1 MIKWNYE
8 SSAKTSTGYEDVADV
23 LSQYTHEVY
32 RSASEEEKEEIIEKI
47 FQIYRNKNIFPITYY
62 NNDGI
67 DEEIQKCIDKEVEIK
82 DNLLTFKFL
91 QGTDLCKFL
100 FPNLFMVQ
108 AGTTNNNSLY
118 ERFMDD
124 HKLKRAIKLVFDM
137 NKGKYVNSTELRN
150 KLELIGGN
158 VASNFHPMKAKAL
171 YEKYCPENGIIY
183 DFACG
188 FGGRMLGALSSK
200 KNFKYFGV
208 EPCMETYAHLN
219 ELGLHIERNT
229 GRTKTFK
236 IICSGSEIYCPV
248 ENYADFAFSSPPYFN
263 LERYSDEVTQC
274 YNMYPNL
281 EDWFKGYVEPT
292 IRNIHKILKQGA
304 YYAVNISDFNMGKT
318 RVEYVDRWIEIS
330 KEVGFEYIE
339 KISMK
344 VETRRGAGHKDENNK
359 NKEKQEGIFV
369 FRKV

>member
-1 MIKWNYE
+1 MIKWNYKSIDK
-8 SSAKTSTGYEDVADV
+8 SSNGYEDVIDI
-23 LSQYTHEVY
+23 LSKYTHDVY
-32 RSASEEEKEEIIEKI
+32 NNASETEKEEIVETI
-47 FQIYRNKNIFPITYY
+47 FKTYRSKNIFPITYY
-62 NNDGI
+62 NNEGI
-67 DEEIQKCIDKEVEIK
+67 DEEIKKCIDKEVKIEN
-82 DNLLTFKFL
+82 NLLTFKFL

-100 FPNLFMVQ
+100 FPNLFTVQ
-108 AGTTNNNSLY
+108 AGSTNNNSLM

-137 NKGKYVNSTELRN
+137 NRGKYVNSTELRN

-171 YEKYCPENGIIY
+171 YEKYCPEGGIIY

-200 KNFKYFGV
+200 KNFRYFGV
-208 EPCMETYAHLN
+208 EPCMETYTHLN

-229 GRTKTFK
+229 GRKNSYK
-236 IICSGSEIYCPV
+236 IICSGSETYCPV
-248 ENYADFAFSSPPYFN
+248 ENFADFAFSSPPYFN
-263 LERYSDEVTQC
+263 LERYSNEVTQC

-292 IRNIHKILKQGA
+292 IRNIHKILKRGS
-304 YYAVNISDFNMGKT
+304 YYAVNIADFNMGKT
-318 RVEYVDRWIEIS
+318 RVEYVDKWIEIS
-330 KEVGFEYIE
+330 KNVGFEYVE

-344 VETRRGAGHKDENNK
+344 VETRRGSGHKDENDK

-369 FRKV
+369 FKKV